1 MKAWMKVLMW
11 LGLGG
16 GIGFFAGYQIGGHA
30 ARKGAFEEGYSAGKH
45 DLFTETIHEA
55 CNGMAGLAE
64 ASDNAAKALD
74 QYRGEIGLPNSEEAS
89 DSGWGPWHDIQ
100 PKTEDDETLWSF
112 TPSEEPEMP
121 EEPPVIGDEAEIED
135 IPELHP
141 QHMTQRQVTE
151 EYFYNNPNN
160 FDQEDLLYYEG
171 DGTLY
176 NKDTRKA
183 IDKKDEIDEVLGIGM
198 LTNFHMKGADLETIF
213 VENPTMGML
222 FRIDRVEDA
231 FGDIL
236 NGVVTEEIDE
246 EDDTE

>member
-1 MKAWMKVLMW
+1 MKAWMKVLVW

-30 ARKGAFEEGYSAGKH
+30 ARKDAFEEGYSSCAH
-45 DLFTETIHEA
+45 DRFMEKINDVNDA
-55 CNGMAGLAE
+55 MAGLVEASAKAAE
-64 ASDNAAKALD
+64 ALE
-74 QYRGEIGLPNSEEAS
+74 QYRGETGSP
-89 DSGWGPWHDIQ
+89 DIQ
-100 PKTEDDETLWSF
+100 PETEGDETLWSF
-112 TPSEEPEMP
+112 APSEDPEMP

-236 NGVVTEEIDE
+236 NGVVAEEIDE

>member
-1 MKAWMKVLMW
+1 MKAWMKVLVW

-16 GIGFFAGYQIGGHA
+16 GIGFFAGYQ
-30 ARKGAFEEGYSAGKH
+30 AGKAGCEKEF
-45 DLFTETIHEA
+45 DAAVQEA
-55 CNGMAGLAE
+55 ADEFREKHRQEWNEHFERLGQQTDNLRDSFDSLAV
-64 ASDNAAKALD
+64 AAKEAAD
-74 QYRGEIGLPNSEEAS
+74 AYRG
-89 DSGWGPWHDIQ
+89 
-100 PKTEDDETLWSF
+100 DDETLWSF
-112 TPSEEPEMP
+112 TPSEDPEMP

-151 EYFYNNPNN
+151 EYFYSNPNN

-171 DGTLY
+171 DDTLY

-198 LTNFHMKGADLETIF
+198 LTNFHMKGADLGTIF

-236 NGVVTEEIDE
+236 NGVVAEEIDE

>member
-1 MKAWMKVLMW
+1 MKAWMKVLVW

-30 ARKGAFEEGYSAGKH
+30 ARKDAYEEGYSEGKH
-45 DLFTETIHEA
+45 DHFMEGIHDSCDA
-55 CNGMAGLAE
+55 MAGLVE
-64 ASDNAAKALD
+64 ASKKATEALE
-74 QYRGEIGLPNSEEAS
+74 QYRGENGLTNGGVVV
-89 DSGWGPWHDIQ
+89 DGGWRDVQ
-100 PKTEDDETLWSF
+100 PETEGDETLWSF
-112 TPSEEPEMP
+112 TPSEDPEMP

-183 IDKKDEIDEVLGIGM
+183 IDKKDEIDEILGIGM

-236 NGVVTEEIDE
+236 NGAVTEEIDE

>member
-1 MKAWMKVLMW
+1 MKAWMKVLVW

-16 GIGFFAGYQIGGHA
+16 GIGFFAGYQIGSKTTRDSA
-30 ARKGAFEEGYSAGKH
+30 AKLITESDEALYEANRRIEE
-45 DLFTETIHEA
+45 LE
-55 CNGMAGLAE
+55 NGMN
-64 ASDNAAKALD
+64 SVSSAAKEAAGAIA
-74 QYRGEIGLPNSEEAS
+74 QYAGANGS
-89 DSGWGPWHDIQ
+89 DISSNE
-100 PKTEDDETLWSF
+100 EDDEALWSF
-112 TPSEEPEMP
+112 TPSEDPEMP

-236 NGVVTEEIDE
+236 NGAVTEEIDE

>member
-1 MKAWMKVLMW
+1 MKAWMKVLVW

-16 GIGFFAGYQIGGHA
+16 GIGFFAGYQIGLERGNRRVDEIQMNEWA
-30 ARKGAFEEGYSAGKH
+30 AYEGGYNQALRDNGVIKTS
-45 DLFTETIHEA
+45 ETWEDA
-55 CNGMAGLAE
+55 RT
-64 ASDNAAKALD
+64 ALEK
-74 QYRGEIGLPNSEEAS
+74 YRGETGSPPDEEAAV
-89 DSGWGPWHDIQ
+89 DIQ
-100 PKTEDDETLWSF
+100 PETEDDETLWSF
-112 TPSEEPEMP
+112 TPSEDPEMP

-236 NGVVTEEIDE
+236 NGVVAEEIDE

>member
-1 MKAWMKVLMW
+1 MKAWMKVLVW

-16 GIGFFAGYQIGGHA
+16 GIGFFAGYQIGGRA
-30 ARKGAFEEGYSAGKH
+30 ARKDAFEEGYSSGKH
-45 DLFTETIHEA
+45 DLFMETIHEA
-55 CNGMAGLAE
+55 CDGMAGLVE
-64 ASDNAAKALD
+64 ASANATKALE
-74 QYRGEIGLPNSEEAS
+74 QYRGETGLS
-89 DSGWGPWHDIQ
+89 DIQ
-100 PKTEDDETLWSF
+100 PETEGDETLWSF

>member
-16 GIGFFAGYQIGGHA
+16 GIGFFAGYQIGGHT
-30 ARKGAFEEGYSAGKH
+30 ARKDAFEEGYSSGKH
-45 DLFTETIHEA
+45 DLFVETIHEA
-55 CNGMAGLAE
+55 CDGMAGIAE
-64 ASDNAAKALD
+64 ASANAAKAIE
-74 QYRGEIGLPNSEEAS
+74 QYRGEIGL
-89 DSGWGPWHDIQ
+89 HDIQ
-100 PKTEDDETLWSF
+100 PETEDDETLWSF

-151 EYFYNNPNN
+151 EYFYSNPNN

-171 DGTLY
+171 DDTLY

-198 LTNFHMKGADLETIF
+198 LTNFHMKGADLGTIF

-236 NGVVTEEIDE
+236 SGVVTEEIDE

>member
-1 MKAWMKVLMW
+1 M
-11 LGLGG
+11 
-16 GIGFFAGYQIGGHA
+16 
-30 ARKGAFEEGYSAGKH
+30 
-45 DLFTETIHEA
+45 
-55 CNGMAGLAE
+55 
-64 ASDNAAKALD
+64 
-74 QYRGEIGLPNSEEAS
+74 
-89 DSGWGPWHDIQ
+89 
-100 PKTEDDETLWSF
+100 
-112 TPSEEPEMP
+112 
-121 EEPPVIGDEAEIED
+121 IGDEAEIED

-236 NGVVTEEIDE
+236 NGAVTEEIDE